1 MTGRRA
7 VRVHREV
14 QLAVDFAGQQLGVC
28 LRVVAEDDAN
38 GAGVGREPAVGR
50 REARAG
56 EQVRVRG
63 VCATGSLIPPS

>member
-1 MTGRRA
+1 VTGRCA

-14 QLAVDFAGQQLGVC
+14 QLAVGFAGEQLGVG

-38 GAGVGREPAVGR
+38 GAGVGRESAVGR

-56 EQVRVRG
+56 EQVRVRC
-63 VCATGSLIPPS
+63 V